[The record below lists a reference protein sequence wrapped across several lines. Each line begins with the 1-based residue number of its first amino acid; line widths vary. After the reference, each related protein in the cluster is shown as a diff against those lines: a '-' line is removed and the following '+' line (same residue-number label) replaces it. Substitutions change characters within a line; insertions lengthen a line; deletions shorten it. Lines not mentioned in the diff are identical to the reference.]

1 MKQQM
6 CYGSHS
12 HNPPRERAKRNYTS
26 GRRKK
31 HLIKYHIY
39 INIKTFDTIDMC
51 LYRTH
56 TSNSMDE
63 KDVATG
69 NKRTRKNLQQ
79 RHSWLSR

>member
-1 MKQQM
+1 MKQRM

-39 INIKTFDTIDMC
+39 IYK
-51 LYRTH
+51 Y
-56 TSNSMDE
+56 
-63 KDVATG
+63 
-69 NKRTRKNLQQ
+69 
-79 RHSWLSR
+79 